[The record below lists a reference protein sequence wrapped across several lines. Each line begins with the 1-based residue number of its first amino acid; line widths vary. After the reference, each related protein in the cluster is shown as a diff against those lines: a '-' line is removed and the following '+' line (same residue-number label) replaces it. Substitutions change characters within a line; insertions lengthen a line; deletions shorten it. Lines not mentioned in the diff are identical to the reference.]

1 MKNLIAQFSYHCG
14 KMTNRAAELQ
24 FLPHNYTAF
33 PEYLTMAVGDT
44 YESTSF
50 VIENAGV
57 YGLYIRSL
65 NYPDGGIAKFEI
77 INKATNIVIADLG
90 NYDFYRTS
98 LIIDGRKV
106 GAFTALDPA
115 MAFIRV
121 TVTGHRAGS
130 VGYKTMITEFSIYRE
145 L

>member
-14 KMTNRAAELQ
+14 TLTNRAAEMQ
-24 FLPHNYTAF
+24 FYPYHYTGF
-33 PEYLTMAVGDT
+33 PEYLSMAVGDIYT
-44 YESTSF
+44 STSF

-77 INKATNIVIADLG
+77 VNKATNLVIADLG

-98 LIIDGRKV
+98 LIMDGTKI

-130 VGYKTMITEFSIYRE
+130 IGYKTMITEFSIYRE
-145 L
+145 R